1 MIFQL
6 GCSHGLPGIFACLE
20 GAAAIHFQD
29 FNAEVLQCLTIPN
42 VNSNV
47 PSFQRPALQ
56 VTKCD
61 AGMEIHFFAGDWR
74 EIHKLLPYAQNID
87 VSTGKGL
94 DAQYDII
101 LMAETVYSISAVAHL
116 YELIKMCITPSH
128 GVVYMAAKKHYFGVS
143 GGTRRFLSIVE
154 KDGVLAS
161 SMVAEVG
168 DGSSNVRED
177 QTLSLFFLFLFF
189 NLLPCGCGHQ
199 FGHLPL
205 IWRIKY
211 CNRN

>member
-61 AGMEIHFFAGDWR
+61 AGTEIHFLAGDWR
-74 EIHKLLPYAQNID
+74 ETHKLLPYAQNIEKD
-87 VSTGKGL
+87 LNVSTGKGL
-94 DAQYDII
+94 DSQN
-101 LMAETVYSISAVAHL
+101 LKSFSLE
-116 YELIKMCITPSH
+116 
-128 GVVYMAAKKHYFGVS
+128 
-143 GGTRRFLSIVE
+143 FLSA
-154 KDGVLAS
+154 GVLAS

-168 DGSSNVRED
+168 DGSSKVREVWK
-177 QTLSLFFLFLFF
+177 LSV
-189 NLLPCGCGHQ
+189 
-199 FGHLPL
+199 
-205 IWRIKY
+205 K
-211 CNRN
+211 